1 MAKSKNCFAARCKA
15 ESNNDAQFGKANRC
29 LPCVNSVLHLI
40 SIAPALTA
48 IASTASHFSTRARP
62 TTPLPRHLLRPGS
75 ATPSPHPTRRDP
87 PAPRST
93 SHELPAT
100 TEGARRRRRRRSSL
114 PPPPEELESPELRKG
129 SRSACGTFFPKLP
142 PRATSSSRPAAAS
155 TCLHGSTFSRAAAA
169 PGLLPVHRRVR
180 PPPGP
185 PSCPASSR
193 TPLSLS
199 PGWRMPSRREG
210 ITIGS
215 LPCLSPFLL
224 EVDWSMHIG
233 EGGGKIAFASSGG
246 LSWTQPKLRTQFQMD
261 GLLDSAGLSLS
272 YVHNSKWMD
281 CWTQLDSA

>member
-15 ESNNDAQFGKANRC
+15 ESNNDVQFGKANRC

-199 PGWRMPSRREG
+199 WVADAFEERGDHDRKFALPLAFSVRGRLEHAHWRRGWQNC
-210 ITIGS
+210 I
-215 LPCLSPFLL
+215 CL
-224 EVDWSMHIG
+224 
-233 EGGGKIAFASSGG
+233 
-246 LSWTQPKLRTQFQMD
+246 LR
-261 GLLDSAGLSLS
+261 
-272 YVHNSKWMD
+272 
-281 CWTQLDSA
+281 WTQLDSA